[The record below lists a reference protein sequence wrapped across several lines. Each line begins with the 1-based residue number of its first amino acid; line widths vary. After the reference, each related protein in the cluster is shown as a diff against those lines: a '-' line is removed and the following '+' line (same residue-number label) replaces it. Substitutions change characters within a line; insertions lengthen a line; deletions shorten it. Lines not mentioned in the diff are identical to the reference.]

1 MRAPTEQ
8 ADHEVVGA
16 TTRPWRYAIGMF
28 GTSIPI
34 NMFLAYMAF
43 FYVDQRG
50 LDVRTYG
57 VVLLV
62 YAVIDACDNPI
73 FGYLSD
79 RTRTRW
85 GRRRPW
91 LVIGAPLLAAS
102 LIAFY
107 AVPSSLDG
115 MALVVWFAVF
125 AILTETFDSLIN
137 ANYGALLPELFPLE
151 RKRALANSLRQG
163 FQLVA
168 MVISIAGTP
177 ALVDLLGEEGSTV
190 GYARIAVL
198 YGALATVVIIFMAV
212 GAKENPNYARSRPP
226 ALLDTVRTILTN
238 PRFWLIAV
246 CGACYA
252 GAMALVLAGL
262 PFFAKYSL
270 GLTDGLSVTILQ
282 GSVILASAFFLV
294 LWTAL
299 VRRFG
304 ALPVWRAALLT
315 LALAFVP
322 MYFVQGLVGGI
333 LAGLLIGLG
342 YSGVMA
348 TADLIVARLLDDD
361 AARNGTHRE
370 AMFLAAF
377 GFFNRLNALIKAGA
391 FASLA
396 YFFGYQSGEAPG
408 DDPAQAFRI
417 LLCVYPCLL
426 VGVAAAVSRF
436 VRLPTVRPPDA
447 NPLVENA
454 ESGVETR

>member
-1 MRAPTEQ
+1 M
-8 ADHEVVGA
+8 A

-43 FYVDQRG
+43 YYVDQRG
-50 LDVRTYG
+50 LDVRAYG
-57 VVLLV
+57 AVLLV
-62 YAVIDACDNPI
+62 YAVIDACDNPV

-107 AVPSSLDG
+107 SAPRSLDG
-115 MALVVWFAVF
+115 VALVVWFAVF
-125 AILTETFDSLIN
+125 AILTESVDSLIN

-151 RKRALANSLRQG
+151 RRRALANSLRQG

-177 ALVDLLGEEGSTV
+177 ALVDLLGQPGSTV
-190 GYARIAVL
+190 GYSRIAIL
-198 YGALATVVIIFMAV
+198 YGVLATVVIIFMAV
-212 GAKENPNYARSRPP
+212 GARENPNFVRSRPP
-226 ALLDTVRTILTN
+226 ALLDTVRTILTDR
-238 PRFWLIAV
+238 RFWLIAV

-282 GSVILASAFFLV
+282 GSVILASALFLIG
-294 LWTAL
+294 WTAL

-304 ALPVWRAALLT
+304 ALRVWRVALLT

-322 MYFVQGLVGGI
+322 MYFVTGLVGGI

-396 YFFGYQSGEAPG
+396 YFFGYESGESPG
-408 DDPAQAFRI
+408 SDPAQAFRV
-417 LLCVYPCLL
+417 LLCVHPFLL
-426 VGVAAAVSRF
+426 VLVAAVVSRF
-436 VRLPTVRPPDA
+436 VRLPNVVPPDA
-447 NPLVENA
+447 APLVDGDDLPDDVDDVDA
-454 ESGVETR
+454 LR

>member
-1 MRAPTEQ
+1 M
-8 ADHEVVGA
+8 A

-43 FYVDQRG
+43 YYVDQRG
-50 LDVRTYG
+50 LDVRAYG
-57 VVLLV
+57 AVLLV
-62 YAVIDACDNPI
+62 YAVIDACDNPV

-107 AVPSSLDG
+107 SAPRSLDG
-115 MALVVWFAVF
+115 VALVVWFAVF
-125 AILTETFDSLIN
+125 AILTESVDSLIN

-151 RKRALANSLRQG
+151 RRRALANSLRQG

-177 ALVDLLGEEGSTV
+177 ALVDLLGQPGSTV
-190 GYARIAVL
+190 GYSRIAIL
-198 YGALATVVIIFMAV
+198 YGVLATVVIIFMAV
-212 GAKENPNYARSRPP
+212 GARENPNYVRSRPP
-226 ALLDTVRTILTN
+226 ALLDTVRTILTDR
-238 PRFWLIAV
+238 RFWLIAV

-282 GSVILASAFFLV
+282 GSVILASALFLIG
-294 LWTAL
+294 WTAL

-304 ALPVWRAALLT
+304 ALRVWRVALLT

-322 MYFVQGLVGGI
+322 MYFVTGLVGGI

-396 YFFGYQSGEAPG
+396 YFFGYESGESPG
-408 DDPAQAFRI
+408 SDPAQAFRV
-417 LLCVYPCLL
+417 LLCVHPFLL
-426 VGVAAAVSRF
+426 VLVAAVVSRF
-436 VRLPTVRPPDA
+436 VRLPNVVPPDA
-447 NPLVENA
+447 APLVDGDDLPDDVDDVDA
-454 ESGVETR
+454 LR